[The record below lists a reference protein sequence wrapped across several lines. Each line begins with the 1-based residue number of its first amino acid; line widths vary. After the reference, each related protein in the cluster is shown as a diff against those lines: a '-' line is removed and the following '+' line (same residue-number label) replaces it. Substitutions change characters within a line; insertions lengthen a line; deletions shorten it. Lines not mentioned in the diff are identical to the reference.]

1 MKFKV
6 FIDGAEGTTGLKIHE
21 YFQTRDD
28 IEVLQIDQAL
38 RKDPSERLARMKQA
52 DVSFLCLPDA
62 AAAEIAAAAPAG
74 CRIIDTS
81 TVHRICKDWTYGF
94 PELKITADGA
104 QKQRDLIRESNRVA
118 NPGCHATGVIALLR
132 PLMQNG
138 FLQPDHF
145 ITAVSLTGYSGGGK
159 KMIAVYEDPKR
170 TAAGGGSVKTEGATD
185 PRKSPGQYGLTQTHK
200 HIPEIMQ
207 MTGLTTKPSFI
218 PIVADFYS
226 GMEVTVSLP
235 GEGTEGTRRLLQELY
250 QTYYAEEPMVKV
262 TEDDASDGFIYANR
276 LAGTNRLE
284 ISVRGDADNILLTAT
299 FDNLGKGASGAAVQN
314 MNIMLG
320 IEEMKGL
327 V

>member
-1 MKFKV
+1 
-6 FIDGAEGTTGLKIHE
+6 
-21 YFQTRDD
+21 
-28 IEVLQIDQAL
+28 
-38 RKDPSERLARMKQA
+38 
-52 DVSFLCLPDA
+52 
-62 AAAEIAAAAPAG
+62 
-74 CRIIDTS
+74 
-81 TVHRICKDWTYGF
+81 
-94 PELKITADGA
+94 
-104 QKQRDLIRESNRVA
+104 
-118 NPGCHATGVIALLR
+118 
-132 PLMQNG
+132 
-138 FLQPDHF
+138 
-145 ITAVSLTGYSGGGK
+145 
-159 KMIAVYEDPKR
+159 MIAVYEDPKR

-226 GMEVTVSLP
+226 GR
-235 GEGTEGTRRLLQELY
+235 EGTEGTRRLLQELY